1 MDTEKRPKAKLI
13 SFRYLVYDFVKITAA
28 LPALLVLRPRWYY
41 ESPAAKKRI
50 RGGAVVI
57 SNHYGFFDPMYLMLA
72 IWYRRH
78 HFVCGKEFFESRA
91 RWWFKSF
98 LCIPVDRQNFS
109 MNTLRAI
116 SDELKQGSLVSLFPE
131 GHINGREENVGAFK
145 SGMVLMA
152 LQGKAPIVPVY
163 VQPKK
168 HFYSRSRFVIGEAVD
183 ITGIYG
189 PRPTFTQIGEVAGL
203 LKEREDG
210 LRAILEKPKGGRR

>member
-1 MDTEKRPKAKLI
+1 MDTGKRTKAKLI
-13 SFRYLVYDFVKITAA
+13 SFKYLVYDFVKVTAA
-28 LPALLVLRPRWYY
+28 IPGLIVMRPKWYY
-41 ESPAAKKRI
+41 ENSEAKKRI

-57 SNHYGFFDPMYLMLA
+57 SNHYGFFDPMYLMCA

-78 HFVCGKEFFESRA
+78 HFVCGKEFFVSRA

-98 LCIPVDRQNFS
+98 LCIPVDRENFS
-109 MNTLRAI
+109 MSSLRAI

-131 GHINGREENVGAFK
+131 GHINGRDDNVGSFK

-168 HFYSRSRFVIGEAVD
+168 HFYSRSRFVIGEAID
-183 ITGIYG
+183 ILKICG
-189 PRPTFTQIGEVAGL
+189 PRPTFTQIGEVAEL
-203 LKEREDG
+203 LKNKEEN
-210 LRAILEKPKGGRR
+210 LRNILEKDLGGIS